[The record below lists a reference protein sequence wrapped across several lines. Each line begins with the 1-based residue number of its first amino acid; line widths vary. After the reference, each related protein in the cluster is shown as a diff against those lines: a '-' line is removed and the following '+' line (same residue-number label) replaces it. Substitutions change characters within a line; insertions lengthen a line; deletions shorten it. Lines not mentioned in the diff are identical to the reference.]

1 MNAKKLLFSL
11 GAAIATSKL
20 AKTVTHIDA
29 DDLLGTVGLSRRR
42 SHALENVALVTMGAL
57 IGAGAALLFAPMS
70 GPETR
75 AKIKTKVDELGD
87 AASQAVREVRDELPS
102 MQSVKSAIRN
112 GTSAERQG

>member
-1 MNAKKLLFSL
+1 MDPKKLLFSL

-42 SHALENVALVTMGAL
+42 SHALENIALVTMGAL

-75 AKIKTKVDELGD
+75 AKLKTKVDELGD

-102 MQSVKSAIRN
+102 MQSMKNAIRN

>member
-1 MNAKKLLFSL
+1 MNAKNILFSL

-20 AKTVTHIDA
+20 AKTVTHLDA
-29 DDLLGTVGLSRRR
+29 DDFLGGIGLSRRR

-75 AKIKTKVDELGD
+75 ARIGRKVDELGE
-87 AASQAVREVRDELPS
+87 AASQAVREVRDELPGL
-102 MQSVKSAIRN
+102 QQVKSAIRN
-112 GTSAERQG
+112 GSMERQG